1 MFRHVQTFITSL
13 YDLTE
18 QGYETLLRKPIF
30 LLGHHGLKVGGMFLR
45 LPKRQAVAVYAGLL
59 WVIPGTMV
67 MQFEPLYM
75 VRLGLSETEVGSYR
89 AFMNLVGLVGYFIGG
104 YVADFWGR
112 KRTIVLFDTLSW
124 GGYCLSLAL
133 ASNKWSCVSALFF
146 FAMVSASVPAYFGL
160 LSEGISGR
168 KRAEVFSVLQ
178 MVNQMP
184 SALFLPL
191 LGGLWV
197 AKMGL
202 VTATHEMY
210 WLFGG
215 LAALGVF
222 SRWRF
227 LPKSVTY
234 EKAPRSWVHAVG
246 EGMGQYRAS
255 LVKFFRHPAARPLL
269 ASKFLDEWI
278 INLWGMTYASLY
290 FVDHLGVRD
299 SNISIINQGSTY
311 VSILLLF
318 LMVPNFTQKFMARI
332 LGVDQI
338 LGLAGLLV
346 LLFMGKGADNPLLV
360 CLLAAGLGAA
370 GNSLYNSVNVSI
382 WMNIVGEKERA
393 KVVAASLALIRVG
406 LVTTWLGALVFGKV
420 SPDALLWVMVG
431 MRILNFLLLRRVAR
445 ILARPRK

>member
-18 QGYETLLRKPIF
+18 QGYETLLRKPVF
-30 LLGHHGLKVGGMFLR
+30 LLGHHGLKVGGMFLG
-45 LPKRQAVAVYAGLL
+45 LPRRQAVAIYAGLL
-59 WVIPGTMV
+59 WVIPGAMV

-104 YVADFWGR
+104 SVADFWGR
-112 KRTIVLFDTLSW
+112 KRTIVLFDSLSW
-124 GGYCLSLAL
+124 GGYCLSMGL
-133 ASNKWSCVSALFF
+133 ASNKWSCVAALFF

-160 LSEGISGR
+160 LSEGISAR
-168 KRAEVFSVLQ
+168 KRATVFSVLQ

-197 AKMGL
+197 AKAGL
-202 VTATHEMY
+202 VDSTRQMY

-215 LAALGVF
+215 LVVLGVF
-222 SRWRF
+222 SRWKF

-234 EKAPRSWVHAVG
+234 EKAPVTLLHAVVDG
-246 EGMGQYRAS
+246 IRQYRES
-255 LVKFFRHPAARPLL
+255 LAKFFQHPAAGPLL

-290 FVDHLGVRD
+290 YVNHLGVRD

-318 LMVPNFTQKFMARI
+318 LLVPNFTHRFMVRI
-332 LGVDQI
+332 LGGDQI
-338 LGLAGLLV
+338 FGLISILV
-346 LLFMGKGADNPLLV
+346 LLFFGKGSDNPLLV

-406 LVTTWLGALVFGKV
+406 LVTTWFGALVFGKI
-420 SPDALLWVMVG
+420 SPSALLWVMAG
-431 MRILNFLLLRRVAR
+431 MRAINFFLLRQVAGF
-445 ILARPRK
+445 LNPAKK